1 MQTGRQPLQ
10 ASREQVRKEGGVK
23 KLYNLLKNHAKAII
37 AVNKVLTGAIYIF
50 YPVLIVYLAVSCHGN
65 LMNGF
70 APYVVVPG
78 VSFVLVSIF
87 RSVYD
92 APRPY
97 EEAGAPEPIINK
109 DSPGKSFPS
118 RHIFSVFIIAVT
130 AFMVQPV
137 SGILVGAA
145 GVVLAIVRVAG
156 GVHYPR
162 DVIAG
167 AVMGIALG
175 ILGYAIY

>member
-1 MQTGRQPLQ
+1 M
-10 ASREQVRKEGGVK
+10 
-23 KLYNLLKNHAKAII
+23 LKNNAKTII
-37 AVNKVLTGAIYIF
+37 AVDKILTTAIYIF
-50 YPVLIVYLAVSCHGN
+50 YPALIVYLAVSCRGN
-65 LMNGF
+65 WMTELM
-70 APYVVVPG
+70 PYIVVPG

-87 RSVYD
+87 RHLYN

-97 EEAGAPEPIINK
+97 DEPGAPEPIIKK

-118 RHIFSVFIIAVT
+118 RHVFSIFIIAVT

-137 SGILVGAA
+137 SGILIGIA
-145 GVVLAIVRVAG
+145 GVILAIIRVAG

-167 AVMGIALG
+167 AIIGVALG
-175 ILGYAIY
+175 LIGYAIL